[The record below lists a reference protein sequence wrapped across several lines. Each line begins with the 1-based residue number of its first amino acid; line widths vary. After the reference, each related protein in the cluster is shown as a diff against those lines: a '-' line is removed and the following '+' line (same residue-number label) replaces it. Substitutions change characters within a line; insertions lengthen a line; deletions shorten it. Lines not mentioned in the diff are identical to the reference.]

1 MKRSITTHCKYFV
14 LKSHLLFTIIFPS
27 YDNLYLRHDIAL
39 VRLNRPLNINR
50 RVQEICLPHDSL
62 MSPGPGS
69 TCIAAGWGDLT
80 EDGPSSEQLR
90 HVQIPVLAQC
100 SYNYNNINYQICGGY
115 AQGGMDACQGDSGG
129 PLYCRDSEGSWY
141 LGGVISHG
149 KGCARAEEAGVY
161 VRLSY
166 YLTWL
171 HDVLSGQHS
180 PGTPGLQCPG
190 LQCDSGEC
198 VPDSWVC
205 DLKVDCLDGGDV
217 RGCVTLSNGTRVQLG
232 QTDTDLSEADLATS
246 PGVSPGQAGQEFD
259 WLEVTCSEE
268 EFHCS
273 SLSQC
278 VPLVSRCDGLR
289 DCPDWSD
296 ETGCVCADFLSTDKM
311 CDGLVDCRDGSD
323 EENCGLCPEDQYRC
337 SLSHQVRT
345 EILLLNVSRSF
356 HVSDSL
362 TLVLSVSRSPDC
374 ATLSQTAGWRRTR
387 GTARP
392 SPPRTTSQST
402 CQVGK
407 DFDTQ
412 FYRIFKMNPKSL
424 NLHLISGDPVP
435 QHEGILLYRAE
446 GTWKPICVTRFPF
459 SLASRI
465 CHYMGYTLDT
475 FRLVSSDSLDSPVPV
490 ARSEENCDYVYVTCQ
505 EEICGQRPL
514 YRCDD
519 VQVYRCTE

>member
-1 MKRSITTHCKYFV
+1 M
-14 LKSHLLFTIIFPS
+14 FTIIFPS

-273 SLSQC
+273 SLYWDTVDDCYGERTLRLSPDWRRRLPQC
-278 VPLVSRCDGLR
+278 FDPQHCPQYGLSDEQTGQVCRALTVFSFNNPDISYLPLLYPVTSLMIQAGLSEEETYSFLSMLVSPASGLNINYFTQTR
-289 DCPDWSD
+289 SGWD
-296 ETGCVCADFLSTDKM
+296 V
-311 CDGLVDCRDGSD
+311 
-323 EENCGLCPEDQYRC
+323 LCFSFKPLAVKYV
-337 SLSHQVRT
+337 VRRH
-345 EILLLNVSRSF
+345 IMIII
-356 HVSDSL
+356 
-362 TLVLSVSRSPDC
+362 
-374 ATLSQTAGWRRTR
+374 AT
-387 GTARP
+387 
-392 SPPRTTSQST
+392 
-402 CQVGK
+402 
-407 DFDTQ
+407 TQ
-412 FYRIFKMNPKSL
+412 
-424 NLHLISGDPVP
+424 
-435 QHEGILLYRAE
+435 LY
-446 GTWKPICVTRFPF
+446 
-459 SLASRI
+459 
-465 CHYMGYTLDT
+465 
-475 FRLVSSDSLDSPVPV
+475 
-490 ARSEENCDYVYVTCQ
+490 
-505 EEICGQRPL
+505 
-514 YRCDD
+514 
-519 VQVYRCTE
+519 